1 MRFAPTEQQEQFAS
15 NIASILEKECS
26 VEALQSAGEKSSGCV
41 DGLWETLSET
51 GLMGIGIPEEFGGLG
66 MGASDLVFIL
76 EELGISACAEPVAE
90 HAAVASPLIAR
101 WAQNEMAQEILE
113 EAANGSKKLT
123 VGSPIDERV
132 VSVENSDLILISKEN
147 ELHAVPTKE
156 IEHTPM
162 TSIDPRYKTSVIDW
176 TPSSQTLISETH
188 EAIEDMTNR
197 GALSAAAQAVG
208 VAQKLLDM
216 TVSYVSERKQF
227 GKPVGTNQAV
237 KHHCSDMAIA
247 IEFARPLVQVASWAI
262 DNQKSPTENFTV
274 SGEVSAAKA
283 LASEAV
289 ELACRSALQ
298 CHGAIGY
305 TVEHDLQIWLK
316 RGWILASTWGDA
328 LFHRRRLSKML
339 GVTA

>member
-1 MRFAPTEQQEQFAS
+1 MHFAPTEQQEQFAS

-26 VEALQSAGEKSSGCV
+26 SEALQSAGETSSGCIN
-41 DGLWETLSET
+41 GLWETLSET
-51 GLMGIGIPEEFGGLG
+51 GLMGIAIPEKFGGLG
-66 MGASDLVFIL
+66 MGSPDLIFIL
-76 EELGISACAEPVAE
+76 EEFGRSACSEPVAE
-90 HAAVASPLIAR
+90 HAAVAAPLIAR
-101 WAQNEMAQEILE
+101 WSQNEMTKEILE
-113 EAANGSKKLT
+113 ESATGSRKLT
-123 VGSPIDERV
+123 VGAPMDGRV
-132 VSVENSDLILISKEN
+132 VSVEKSDMILLSKEN
-147 ELHAVPTKE
+147 ELHVVPTNE
-156 IEHTPM
+156 ILHTPM
-162 TSIDPRYKTSVIDW
+162 TSIDPRYKTSVIEW
-176 TPSSQTLISETH
+176 SPSPQTLISENPD
-188 EAIEDMTNR
+188 AIEDMINR

-216 TVSYVSERKQF
+216 TVGYVSERKQF

-247 IEFARPLVQVASWAI
+247 VEFARPLVQVASWAI
-262 DNQKSPTENFTV
+262 DNERSPTENFTV

-316 RGWILASTWGDA
+316 RGWILASAWGDA
-328 LFHRRRLSKML
+328 LFHRRRLGEIL
-339 GVTA
+339 GLI

>member
-1 MRFAPTEQQEQFAS
+1 MHFAPTEQQEQFAS

-26 VEALQSAGEKSSGCV
+26 SEALQSAGETSSGCIN
-41 DGLWETLSET
+41 GLWETLSET
-51 GLMGIGIPEEFGGLG
+51 GLMGIAIPEKFGGLG
-66 MGASDLVFIL
+66 MGSPDLIFIL
-76 EELGISACAEPVAE
+76 EEFGRSACSEPVAE
-90 HAAVASPLIAR
+90 HAAVAAPLIAR
-101 WAQNEMAQEILE
+101 WSQNEMTKEILE
-113 EAANGSKKLT
+113 ESATGSRKLT
-123 VGSPIDERV
+123 VGAPMDGRV
-132 VSVENSDLILISKEN
+132 VSVEKSDMILLSKEN
-147 ELHAVPTKE
+147 ELHVVPTNE
-156 IEHTPM
+156 ILHTPM
-162 TSIDPRYKTSVIDW
+162 TSIDPRYKTSVIEW
-176 TPSSQTLISETH
+176 SPSPQTLISENPD
-188 EAIEDMTNR
+188 AIEDMINR
-197 GALSAAAQAVG
+197 GALSAAVQAVG

-247 IEFARPLVQVASWAI
+247 VEFARPLVQVASWAI
-262 DNQKSPTENFTV
+262 DNERSPTENFTV

-316 RGWILASTWGDA
+316 RGWILASAWGDA
-328 LFHRRRLSKML
+328 LFHRRRLGEIL
-339 GVTA
+339 GLI

>member
-26 VEALQSAGEKSSGCV
+26 SEALQLAGEESSGGI

-51 GLMGIGIPEEFGGLG
+51 GLMGIAIPEEFGGLG
-66 MGASDLVFIL
+66 MGSSDLVLIL
-76 EELGISACAEPVAE
+76 EELGRAACPEPVAE
-90 HAAVASPLIAR
+90 HAAVAAPLITR
-101 WAQNEMAQEILE
+101 WAQNEMAREILE
-113 EAANGSKKLT
+113 ESVTGSRKLT
-123 VGSPIDERV
+123 VGSPIDTRV
-132 VSVENSDLILISKEN
+132 VSVEKSDLILLSKGN

-156 IEHTPM
+156 IIHTPM
-162 TSIDPRYKTSVIDW
+162 TSIDPRYKTGTIEWS
-176 TPSSQTLISETH
+176 PNPKTLISEEP
-188 EAIEDMTNR
+188 EAVEDMTNR
-197 GALSAAAQAVG
+197 GALSSAAQAVG
-208 VAQKLLDM
+208 VAQKLLEM

-237 KHHCSDMAIA
+237 KHHCSDMAIV
-247 IEFARPLVQVASWAI
+247 IEFARPLVQVASWAM
-262 DNQKSPTENFTV
+262 DNGRSPTENFTV

-305 TVEHDLQIWLK
+305 TVEHELQVWLK

-328 LFHRRRLSKML
+328 LFHRRRLGKIL
-339 GVTA
+339 GLI

>member
-26 VEALQSAGEKSSGCV
+26 SEALQLAGEESSGGI

-51 GLMGIGIPEEFGGLG
+51 GLMGIAIPEEFGGLG
-66 MGASDLVFIL
+66 MGSSDLVFIL
-76 EELGISACAEPVAE
+76 EELGRAACPEPVAE
-90 HAAVASPLIAR
+90 HAAVAAPLITR
-101 WAQNEMAQEILE
+101 WAQNEMAREILE
-113 EAANGSKKLT
+113 ESVTGSRKLT
-123 VGSPIDERV
+123 VGSPIDTRV
-132 VSVENSDLILISKEN
+132 VSVEKSDLILLSKGN

-156 IEHTPM
+156 IIHTPM
-162 TSIDPRYKTSVIDW
+162 TSIDPRYKTGTIEWS
-176 TPSSQTLISETH
+176 PNPKTLISEEP
-188 EAIEDMTNR
+188 EAVEDMTNR
-197 GALSAAAQAVG
+197 GALSYAAQAVG
-208 VAQKLLDM
+208 VAQKLLEM

-237 KHHCSDMAIA
+237 KHHCSDMAIV
-247 IEFARPLVQVASWAI
+247 IEFARPLVQVASWAM
-262 DNQKSPTENFTV
+262 DNGRSPTENFTV

-305 TVEHDLQIWLK
+305 TVEHDLQVWLK
-316 RGWILASTWGDA
+316 RGWILASAWGDA
-328 LFHRRRLSKML
+328 LFHRRRLGKIL
-339 GVTA
+339 GLI

>member
-26 VEALQSAGEKSSGCV
+26 SEALQLAGEESSGGI

-51 GLMGIGIPEEFGGLG
+51 GLMGIAIPEEFGGLG
-66 MGASDLVFIL
+66 MGSSDLVFIL
-76 EELGISACAEPVAE
+76 EELGRAACPEPVAE
-90 HAAVASPLIAR
+90 HAAVAAPLITR
-101 WAQNEMAQEILE
+101 WAQNEMAREILE
-113 EAANGSKKLT
+113 ESVTGSRKLT
-123 VGSPIDERV
+123 VGSPIDTRV
-132 VSVENSDLILISKEN
+132 VSAEKSDLILLSKGN

-156 IEHTPM
+156 IIHTPM
-162 TSIDPRYKTSVIDW
+162 TSIDPRYKTGTIEWS
-176 TPSSQTLISETH
+176 PNPKTLISEEP
-188 EAIEDMTNR
+188 EAVEDMTNR
-197 GALSAAAQAVG
+197 GALSYAAQAVG
-208 VAQKLLDM
+208 VAQKLLEM

-237 KHHCSDMAIA
+237 KHHCSDMAIV
-247 IEFARPLVQVASWAI
+247 IEFARPLVQVASWAM
-262 DNQKSPTENFTV
+262 DNGRSPTENFTV

-305 TVEHDLQIWLK
+305 TVEHDLQVWLK

-328 LFHRRRLSKML
+328 LFHLRRLGKIL
-339 GVTA
+339 GLI

>member
-26 VEALQSAGEKSSGCV
+26 SEALQSAGETSSGCIH
-41 DGLWETLSET
+41 GLWETLSET
-51 GLMGIGIPEEFGGLG
+51 GLMGIAIPEKLGGLG
-66 MGASDLVFIL
+66 MGSSDLVFIL
-76 EELGISACAEPVAE
+76 EEFGRSACSEPVAE
-90 HAAVASPLIAR
+90 HAAIAAPLIAR

-113 EAANGSKKLT
+113 ESATGSRKLT
-123 VGSPIDERV
+123 VGAPMDGRV
-132 VSVENSDLILISKEN
+132 VSVEKSDMILLNKEN
-147 ELHAVPTKE
+147 ELHVVPTKE
-156 IEHTPM
+156 ILHTPM
-162 TSIDPRYKTSVIDW
+162 ASIDPRYKTSVVEW
-176 TPSSQTLISETH
+176 APSPQTLISENPD
-188 EAIEDMTNR
+188 AIEDMTNR

-227 GKPVGTNQAV
+227 GKPVGTNQAI

-262 DNQKSPTENFTV
+262 DNERSPTENFTV

-305 TVEHDLQIWLK
+305 TVEHDLQVWLK
-316 RGWILASTWGDA
+316 RGWTLASTWGDA
-328 LFHRRRLSKML
+328 LFHRRRLSKIL
-339 GVTA
+339 DLI

>member
-1 MRFAPTEQQEQFAS
+1 MHFAPTEQQEQFAS

-26 VEALQSAGEKSSGCV
+26 SEALQSAGETSSGCIN
-41 DGLWETLSET
+41 GLWETLSET
-51 GLMGIGIPEEFGGLG
+51 GLMGIAIPEKFGGLG
-66 MGASDLVFIL
+66 MGSPDLIFIL
-76 EELGISACAEPVAE
+76 EEFGRSACSEPVAE
-90 HAAVASPLIAR
+90 HAAVAAPLIAR
-101 WAQNEMAQEILE
+101 WSQNEMTKEILE
-113 EAANGSKKLT
+113 ESATGSRKLT
-123 VGSPIDERV
+123 VGAPMDGRV
-132 VSVENSDLILISKEN
+132 VSVEKSDMILLSKEN
-147 ELHAVPTKE
+147 ELHVVPTNE
-156 IEHTPM
+156 ILHTPM
-162 TSIDPRYKTSVIDW
+162 TSIDPRYKTSVIEW
-176 TPSSQTLISETH
+176 SPSSQTLISENPD
-188 EAIEDMTNR
+188 AIEDMINR

-247 IEFARPLVQVASWAI
+247 VEFARPLVQVASWAI
-262 DNQKSPTENFTV
+262 DNERSPTENFTV

-316 RGWILASTWGDA
+316 RGWILASAWGDA
-328 LFHRRRLSKML
+328 LFHRRRLGEIL
-339 GVTA
+339 GLI

>member
-1 MRFAPTEQQEQFAS
+1 MCIRDR
-15 NIASILEKECS
+15 I
-26 VEALQSAGEKSSGCV
+26 
-41 DGLWETLSET
+41 
-51 GLMGIGIPEEFGGLG
+51 
-66 MGASDLVFIL
+66 
-76 EELGISACAEPVAE
+76 E
-90 HAAVASPLIAR
+90 HA
-101 WAQNEMAQEILE
+101 
-113 EAANGSKKLT
+113 
-123 VGSPIDERV
+123 
-132 VSVENSDLILISKEN
+132 
-147 ELHAVPTKE
+147 
-156 IEHTPM
+156 PM

-176 TPSSQTLISETH
+176 TPSSQTLISETP

-305 TVEHDLQIWLK
+305 TAEHDLQIWLK

-328 LFHRRRLSKML
+328 LFHRRRLSKIL
-339 GVTA
+339 GLTA

>member
-1 MRFAPTEQQEQFAS
+1 MHFAPTEQQEQFAS

-26 VEALQSAGEKSSGCV
+26 SEALQSAGETSSGCIN
-41 DGLWETLSET
+41 GLWETLSET
-51 GLMGIGIPEEFGGLG
+51 GLMGIAIPEKFGGLG
-66 MGASDLVFIL
+66 MGSPDLIFIL
-76 EELGISACAEPVAE
+76 EEFGRSACSEPVAE
-90 HAAVASPLIAR
+90 HAVVAAPLIAR
-101 WAQNEMAQEILE
+101 WSQNEMTKEILE
-113 EAANGSKKLT
+113 ESATGSRKLT
-123 VGSPIDERV
+123 VGAPMDGRV
-132 VSVENSDLILISKEN
+132 VSVEKSDMILLSKEN
-147 ELHAVPTKE
+147 ELHVVPTNE
-156 IEHTPM
+156 ILHTPM
-162 TSIDPRYKTSVIDW
+162 TSIDPRYKTSVIEW
-176 TPSSQTLISETH
+176 SPSPQTLISENPD
-188 EAIEDMTNR
+188 AIEDMINR

-247 IEFARPLVQVASWAI
+247 VEFARPLVQVASWAI
-262 DNQKSPTENFTV
+262 DNERSPTENFTV

-316 RGWILASTWGDA
+316 RGWILASAWGDA
-328 LFHRRRLSKML
+328 LFHRRRLGEIL
-339 GVTA
+339 GLI

>member
-1 MRFAPTEQQEQFAS
+1 MHFAPTEQQEQFAS

-26 VEALQSAGEKSSGCV
+26 SEALQSAGETSSGCIN
-41 DGLWETLSET
+41 DLWETLSET
-51 GLMGIGIPEEFGGLG
+51 GLMGIAIPEKFGGLG
-66 MGASDLVFIL
+66 MGSPDLIFIL
-76 EELGISACAEPVAE
+76 EEFGRSACSEPVAE
-90 HAAVASPLIAR
+90 HAAVAAPLIAR
-101 WAQNEMAQEILE
+101 WSQNEMTKEILE
-113 EAANGSKKLT
+113 ESATGSRKLT
-123 VGSPIDERV
+123 VGAPMDGRV
-132 VSVENSDLILISKEN
+132 VSVEKSDMILLSKEN
-147 ELHAVPTKE
+147 ELHVVPTNE
-156 IEHTPM
+156 ILHTPM
-162 TSIDPRYKTSVIDW
+162 TSIDPRYKTSIIEW
-176 TPSSQTLISETH
+176 SPSPQTLISENPD
-188 EAIEDMTNR
+188 AIEDMINR

-247 IEFARPLVQVASWAI
+247 VEFARPLVQVASWAI
-262 DNQKSPTENFTV
+262 DNERSPTENFTV

-316 RGWILASTWGDA
+316 RGWILASAWGDA
-328 LFHRRRLSKML
+328 LFHRRRLGEIL
-339 GVTA
+339 GLI